1 MFTDLSQEQ
10 ALYHSL
16 ATVGTL
22 LLHLGDV
29 GKQFYTNGS
38 VSGETTVLSTSTSSG
53 SLLNHLPHSTSM
65 DSQGDV
71 FTFGSLPSD
80 SVMDNP
86 SLNSQ
91 GDKKQPQKNLGDTD
105 VTGDAME
112 SKLSPIQDTQVSSE
126 LQAGGERLGMGEAA
140 TVTKGE
146 YLGPETRREN
156 VMRQSDPDDYEE
168 EGKMARSPSE
178 SQHISTSSSRPDE
191 TWSIS
196 FQQFLA
202 TMLTESALVHFFEM
216 QHDVSHS
223 VTRMRNRR
231 LVTQTSV
238 AGPK

>member
-146 YLGPETRREN
+146 YLGLETRREN